1 MATLTDATAPAR
13 TTGVA
18 LGLVGL
24 IIVSEYL
31 ARRVLAPSLPT
42 LGAPVVNDMLAAAIC
57 YGALVTLTASASS
70 RSLAALGDALFGV
83 GRQATRWLP
92 WVGAILFLTAV
103 LALALLDR
111 WLWGTVQLPSFTA
124 PASPITIFEDAAAPL
139 AIASLL
145 LVNGV
150 VIPLAEERLWR
161 GLIQPR
167 LRVAWGVVP
176 GLLVTAMLFS
186 LKHVIVDASPGRLIA
201 LTAGGLVL
209 GVVAFRS
216 VHSEDDHAGWRAS
229 AVSHMLGNLAATGLA
244 LAAGAL

>member
-1 MATLTDATAPAR
+1 MATLTEATAPAR

-18 LGLVGL
+18 LGLAGL
-24 IIVSEYL
+24 IIVAEYL
-31 ARRVLAPSLPT
+31 ARRVLAPSLPI
-42 LGAPVVNDMLAAAIC
+42 LGVPVVNDMLAAAIC

-103 LALALLDR
+103 LVLVPLDR
-111 WLWGTVQLPSFTA
+111 WLWGAVQLPSFTA
-124 PASPITIFEDAAAPL
+124 PASTIVLFADAATPL
-139 AIASLL
+139 AIVSLL

-167 LRVAWGVVP
+167 LRLSWGVVP
-176 GLLVTAMLFS
+176 GLLVTAVLFS
-186 LKHVIVDASPGRLIA
+186 LKHVIVDASPGRLMA

-216 VHSEDDHAGWRAS
+216 VHSEGDRGGWRAS
-229 AVSHMLGNLAATGLA
+229 AISHMVGNLVATGLA